1 MTVGHVPAA
10 LNASNASAKKND
22 GYVDI
27 PQRVTRIYGNRNRMQ

>member
-1 MTVGHVPAA
+1 MKMVYVAVVTT
-10 LNASNASAKKND
+10 ASNASVKKND